1 MRAPR
6 GTNRARAQA
15 RTEATACGAAFSFAN
30 ADPEFGAMQAR
41 ELQYHLHGVLA
52 AFPVVV
58 RVGKG
63 YVEACPKGINKGVM
77 AERMIEIA
85 SRSGAAS
92 PKNPQPPGGPR
103 GMPAAASSPGL
114 GFVLCVGDDSSDEL
128 MFQVRARS
136 PRRTAHPAPRLSH
149 TSPPLTPLQALHHR
163 LGAKPEHLDLWT
175 CTVGRKPSDAAAYL
189 GDHNDVVELLK
200 MLSTLS
206 GAKSKRF
213 ASMGDLQ
220 SMGAAVGGLSGGSG
234 ALPPIAQGGSHDS
247 ASGVSLAAAARGNS
261 GRKRATLTG
270 GSSSNLAGM
279 S

>member
-1 MRAPR
+1 MIPPR
-6 GTNRARAQA
+6 
-15 RTEATACGAAFSFAN
+15 
-30 ADPEFGAMQAR
+30 
-41 ELQYHLHGVLA
+41 V
-52 AFPVVV
+52 
-58 RVGKG
+58 
-63 YVEACPKGINKGVM
+63 
-77 AERMIEIA
+77 
-85 SRSGAAS
+85 
-92 PKNPQPPGGPR
+92 
-103 GMPAAASSPGL
+103 
-114 GFVLCVGDDSSDEL
+114 
-128 MFQVRARS
+128 
-136 PRRTAHPAPRLSH
+136 SH
-149 TSPPLTPLQALHHR
+149 TPLLPTPQQQALHHR